1 LAVGGFTDD
10 NKSTIITL
18 SLSGTDSPAVGRL
31 LTVEENN
38 VVSSCEIAMDSDI
51 TKFTAVTTGY
61 VDSTHLGVFVDGL
74 NTSNLYN
81 TQILYYD
88 ADTKTLL
95 NPIYSGGNNGVLS
108 TSRDVGTDCQDI
120 DNDGII
126 DVPITSRLPYPKNQ
140 SNKNYAYETRWSSF
154 DLSTHSFETRSTV
167 IINSN
172 YNYSVKI
179 PDEWIGGYTASF
191 NGDSSVLTINKAT
204 LLRNSTVN
212 CLEGDT
218 IVTYIATL
226 DENWTSLGAKQGYTK
241 MSDSGAYSYG
251 YKISEDSPYS
261 ITKDTATEF
270 FMVKGDEES
279 VAVAPTEASS
289 K

>member
-1 LAVGGFTDD
+1 
-10 NKSTIITL
+10 
-18 SLSGTDSPAVGRL
+18 
-31 LTVEENN
+31 
-38 VVSSCEIAMDSDI
+38 
-51 TKFTAVTTGY
+51 
-61 VDSTHLGVFVDGL
+61 
-74 NTSNLYN
+74 
-81 TQILYYD
+81 
-88 ADTKTLL
+88 
-95 NPIYSGGNNGVLS
+95 
-108 TSRDVGTDCQDI
+108 
-120 DNDGII
+120 
-126 DVPITSRLPYPKNQ
+126 
-140 SNKNYAYETRWSSF
+140 
-154 DLSTHSFETRSTV
+154 
-167 IINSN
+167 
-172 YNYSVKI
+172 
-179 PDEWIGGYTASF
+179 
-191 NGDSSVLTINKAT
+191 